1 MKKLLLLSSGL
12 GALKDFVGGSPSDI
26 KMLFISTA
34 GNPYDDVWWIDKDR
48 EVLEDMGFVITE
60 ADLIKTDAP
69 KLEKLVKDS
78 DIVYVAGG
86 NTFYLLHHI
95 RTSGFDNIIQEYV
108 NNGGLYAGAS
118 AGALVAG
125 VDIGPISSMD
135 EPEAAPDL
143 ISTEGLGF
151 VDIIPV
157 PHYDMKDRTEPIDAI
172 RKEYGSSYEIV
183 LMTDDQAV
191 LVEGNNW
198 KLVESKRNGLE
209 MKWCKENGL

>member
-183 LMTDDQAV
+183 LIKVVDQP
-191 LVEGNNW
+191 
-198 KLVESKRNGLE
+198 
-209 MKWCKENGL
+209 